1 MCTRKKRVCHP
12 SPPLSP
18 SELNT
23 HSAFC
28 FQSARTPLNMAPPK
42 EKEFVPFHQE
52 APGDKFSR
60 KVRENPVLVSA
71 ESLNK

>member
-1 MCTRKKRVCHP
+1 
-12 SPPLSP
+12 
-18 SELNT
+18 
-23 HSAFC
+23 
-28 FQSARTPLNMAPPK
+28 MAPPK